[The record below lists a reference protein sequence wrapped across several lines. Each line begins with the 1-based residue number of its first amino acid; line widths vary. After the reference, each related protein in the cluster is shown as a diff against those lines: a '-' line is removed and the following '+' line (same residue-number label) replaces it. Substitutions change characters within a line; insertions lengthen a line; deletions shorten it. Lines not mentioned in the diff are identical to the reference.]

1 MLTSRGSVAGLIVLI
16 GAGYLGTLRAGH
28 EWGDDFCLYLRHARN
43 LVEGADYADTGYIYN
58 PAFPSLSPR
67 TYPPLLPVL
76 LAPAYGLFGLNL
88 QAMKAELVL
97 LFLAF
102 LGIVYVRFRDG
113 LPRGARLAL
122 VASLG
127 LNPYLWDYKDRILS
141 EIPFL
146 LFAYL
151 ALHFITRSFRPDRP
165 RTRRLPDALLAGLCV
180 YLACAA
186 RSVGIVLVPCLV
198 LEALRRERRLFNP
211 HGLAAL
217 AVFAAGVLAQ
227 RALLPADASYLDQ
240 LALDPGQFARNAVSL
255 AKAMALFAANGYS
268 DGLRNGLF
276 IVLSAFAVTG
286 FVLRLRAAPGAHE
299 LFTVLYASAVV
310 VWPSSEWNQRFLLP
324 LLPLYAAYVLHGIH
338 GAAAVCP
345 RAVVLPAGVGLTAAV
360 LASYAGQYTRME
372 FGSLHEG
379 VGKAET
385 VELFEY
391 VRGHTTDDEVFV
403 FQKPRALALFTGRKA
418 SALHTPAS
426 DDELWAYLDRVHAG
440 YVIVS
445 PLFADNYRLL
455 RPFVERNADR
465 LREVY
470 ENRDFAVYRLEADS
484 HARASLG
491 EQPPGQAVP

>member
-1 MLTSRGSVAGLIVLI
+1 MLTSRGPAVGLIVLI

-43 LVEGADYADTGYIYN
+43 LAEGADYADTGYVYN

-67 TYPPLLPVL
+67 TYPPLLPLL
-76 LAPAYGLFGLNL
+76 LAPVYGLFGLNL
-88 QAMKAELVL
+88 EAMKAEMVL
-97 LFLAF
+97 LFVAF
-102 LGIVYVRFRDG
+102 LGVAYARFRDE

-122 VASLG
+122 VAFLAF
-127 LNPYLWDYKDRILS
+127 NPYLWDYKDRILS

-151 ALHFITRSFRPDRP
+151 ALHFIDRSFRPDRV

-180 YLACAA
+180 YLASAT

-198 LEALRRERRLFNP
+198 LEGLWRERRLFNP
-211 HGLAAL
+211 LSLASL
-217 AVFAAGVLAQ
+217 AVFAAGVLVQ
-227 RALLPADASYLDQ
+227 RALLPVDASYLDQ
-240 LALDPGQFARNAVSL
+240 LAFDPAQFARNSISL
-255 AKAMALFAANGYS
+255 AKAMGLFAANGYS
-268 DGLRNGLF
+268 DALRNGLF
-276 IVLSAFAVTG
+276 AVLSAFALAG
-286 FVLRLRAAPGAHE
+286 FARRLRTGPGVHE
-299 LFTVLYASAVV
+299 CFAVLYTSAIV

-324 LLPLYAAYVLHGIH
+324 LLPLYAAYVLHGI
-338 GAAAVCP
+338 GAAAAVCP
-345 RAVVLPAGVGLTAAV
+345 RTVALPAGIGLAAAV

-372 FGSLHEG
+372 FGSLREG

-385 VELFEY
+385 VALFDY
-391 VRGHTTDDEVFV
+391 VRSHTAGDDVFV
-403 FQKPRALALFTGRKA
+403 FQKPRALALFTGRRA

-426 DDELWAYLDRVHAG
+426 DEELWAYLDRVRAG

-470 ENRDFAVYRLEADS
+470 ENRDFAVYRLGTGPA
-484 HARASLG
+484 ARACLG
-491 EQPPGQAVP
+491 ERPREETTP